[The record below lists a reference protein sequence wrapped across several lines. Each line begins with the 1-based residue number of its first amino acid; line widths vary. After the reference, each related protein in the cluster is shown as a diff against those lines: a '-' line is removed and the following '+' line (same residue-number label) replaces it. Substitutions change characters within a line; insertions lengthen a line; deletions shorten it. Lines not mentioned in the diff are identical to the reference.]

1 MIRPKCASGGVCV
14 CGVRCVHLCLS
25 GMSCPTLCDPMDCSP
40 PGSLTVHGSF
50 TGKNAGVGCH
60 FLLQGIF
67 LTQGSNMH
75 LLHLQ
80 R

>member
-1 MIRPKCASGGVCV
+1 MIRPKCGSGGVCV

-67 LTQGSNMH
+67 LTQGSNLCPLH
-75 LLHLQ
+75 LLN
-80 R
+80 